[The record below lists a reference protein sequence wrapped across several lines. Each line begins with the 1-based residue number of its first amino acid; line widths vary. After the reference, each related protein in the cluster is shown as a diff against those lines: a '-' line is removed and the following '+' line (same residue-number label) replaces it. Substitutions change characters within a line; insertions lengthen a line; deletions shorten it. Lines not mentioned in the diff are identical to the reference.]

1 MAEVQES
8 SMWDKLMAGAGS
20 AIISPVAEIYSLM
33 PDSLLFGSLVLY
45 FLTQNLSFG
54 VFAIF
59 IFQTV
64 FSHRILS

>member
-1 MAEVQES
+1 MS
-8 SMWDKLMAGAGS
+8 GAGS
-20 AIISPVAEIYSLM
+20 FIVSPIADIYSLM

-59 IFQTV
+59 IFETV
-64 FSHRILS
+64 VFHF